1 MKNRLTLLTT
11 LFILVLGCS
20 THSRVGSQDKK
31 PESRAIPAEAASAA
45 KPVDTDSRQAQAMKG
60 LRDRPLTSSPE
71 EMGLTGEDAK
81 AKVWGVMMEV
91 TFPTGAITLVSARD
105 GTASLYASTGGGMLG
120 GYVAQKEAKRFVAEA
135 EKHLASMKPTKSF
148 PYPEVGRLKFYVLT
162 RDGVYT
168 AEADENEVQDARHS
182 LFPLFV
188 AGNEVLTAL
197 RTAHERRVK

>member
-1 MKNRLTLLTT
+1 MKNILTLLTT
-11 LFILVLGCS
+11 LFILVLCCS
-20 THSRVGSQDKK
+20 THSTVGSQDKK
-31 PESRAIPAEAASAA
+31 PESPATPAEASAA

-60 LRDRPLTSSPE
+60 LRDRLLTSSPE
-71 EMGLTGEDAK
+71 ELGLTGEDAK

-91 TFPTGAITLVSARD
+91 TFPTSAITLVSVRD
-105 GTASLYASTGGGMLG
+105 GTASLYTSTGGGMLG
-120 GYVAQKEAKRFVAEA
+120 GYAAQKEARRFVAEA

-168 AEADENEVQDARHS
+168 AEADENEVQDSWHS

-188 AGNEVLTAL
+188 AGNEVLTVL